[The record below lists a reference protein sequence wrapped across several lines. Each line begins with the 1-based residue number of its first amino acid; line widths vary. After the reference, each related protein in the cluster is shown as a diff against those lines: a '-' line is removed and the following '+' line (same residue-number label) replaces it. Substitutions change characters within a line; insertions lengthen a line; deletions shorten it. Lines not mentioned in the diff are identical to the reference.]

1 MYVMDIAKPAR
12 KTGPHE
18 WKLAINQ
25 PFIICVAVKLDLD
38 LEPDPHSEKL
48 LDSDP
53 QKMNAEPQ
61 PWSEGTPNLKIE
73 FTWKMCI

>member
-25 PFIICVAVKLDLD
+25 PFIICVAEPPLFWAAPALDVQGPRAD
-38 LEPDPHSEKL
+38 YESG
-48 LDSDP
+48 SR
-53 QKMNAEPQ
+53 QKTAALAAGKN
-61 PWSEGTPNLKIE
+61 I
-73 FTWKMCI
+73 